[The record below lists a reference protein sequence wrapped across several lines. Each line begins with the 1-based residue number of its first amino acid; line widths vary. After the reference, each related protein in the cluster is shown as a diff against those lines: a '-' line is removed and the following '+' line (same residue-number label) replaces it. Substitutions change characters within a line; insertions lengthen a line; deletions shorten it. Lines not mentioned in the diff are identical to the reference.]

1 MHWDEQMIS
10 TLLDQLFS
18 GYAGSMPGVSAML
31 LQDGVVQFATALGL
45 ADVERKTMTPEQKRA
60 NIRLGLILASVA
72 IVLFVGFMIKSSLF
86 GI

>member
-1 MHWDEQMIS
+1 
-10 TLLDQLFS
+10 
-18 GYAGSMPGVSAML
+18 
-31 LQDGVVQFATALGL
+31 
-45 ADVERKTMTPEQKRA
+45 MTPEQRRA